1 MARSRNTNRSSTRI
15 PDDIATASA
24 LGDLYGRAGKAPQAV
39 AQFMRLGD
47 HFLKEG
53 VQAKAAASYR
63 KVLKLDPAH
72 EGALLQLVEACA
84 QQGQLAD
91 AKTHLQ
97 AAIEKRK
104 ARGDQDGADTL
115 AIRLAELDPNDFE
128 ARLQAA

>member
-1 MARSRNTNRSSTRI
+1 
-15 PDDIATASA
+15 
-24 LGDLYGRAGKAPQAV
+24 
-39 AQFMRLGD
+39 MRLGD
-47 HFLKEG
+47 HFLQG
-53 VQAKAAASYR
+53 RRPRQGGGQLPQGPQARSRITRA
-63 KVLKLDPAH
+63 
-72 EGALLQLVEACA
+72 ALLQLVEACA

-115 AIRLAELDPNDFE
+115 VIRLAELDPNDFE